1 MSRDALNSIKLM
13 DSGSCVFSQP
23 DALRQCMSA
32 HGGKVFETEG
42 EIRWE
47 HSDVFHY
54 QLITAKVEA
63 SGDRFVASCQEGSAA
78 TPLLKGL
85 SWILFLALSAGS
97 IWWLRSGWCAAIIFV
112 LLLLTLWLVLRPSQ
126 KSVQRM
132 LRLAEELHS

>member
-23 DALRQCMSA
+23 DALCQYMSA

-63 SGDRFVASCQEGSAA
+63 SGDRFVASCKEGSAA

>member
-1 MSRDALNSIKLM
+1 MSSDALNSIKLM

-23 DALRQCMSA
+23 DALCQYMSA

-63 SGDRFVASCQEGSAA
+63 SGDRFVASCKEGSAA

-85 SWILFLALSAGS
+85 SWILFLALNAGS

-112 LLLLTLWLVLRPSQ
+112 LLLFTLWLILRPAQ
-126 KSVQRM
+126 KSVRRM